1 MSSFSVKQTL
11 HLVQKA
17 FGSLVF
23 LAGGFGVEL
32 AEEVFLLF
40 GQAFGDLDLD
50 ADQQV
55 ALVSAADAGEALAF
69 DAELGTGLGALGDVI
84 LDLARE
90 GGDVDVRAQG
100 GLGEGNRHVQQQGC
114 AVPLEELVGT
124 DGDGHVQVAGGAA
137 VHAGAA
143 LAVQDDAL
151 AVGDA
156 GGHLDVGRALD
167 ALDARAAAGGALV
180 GDDFAGAAAGGAGPG
195 DEHEAAL
202 GPDLAGALAGR
213 AGLGLG
219 AGLGAGAAAGGAGL
233 LAVEL
238 KGLFAAHGRF
248 LKGELELVLQ
258 VLACLGRVAALA
270 VHAAHAAEELVENA
284 PHAAQV
290 AEAGKVEAA
299 AGAPEGI
306 LLRAVHAELV
316 VACPL
321 FRVGQD
327 LVGLVQLLE
336 AGLGVF
342 IVGMQIRVTFLGQLP
357 VGLFDVFLGGV
368 LRDAQHL
375 VIISFRCCSQSSH
388 L

>member
-1 MSSFSVKQTL
+1 M
-11 HLVQKA
+11 
-17 FGSLVF
+17 
-23 LAGGFGVEL
+23 
-32 AEEVFLLF
+32 LF

-50 ADQQV
+50 PDQQV
-55 ALVSAADAGEALAF
+55 ALVGAADVGEALAF
-69 DAELGTGLGALGDVI
+69 DAELGAGLGALGDVV

-100 GLGEGNRHVQQQGC
+100 GLGEGNGHVQQQGR

-180 GDDFAGAAAGGAGPG
+180 GDDFTGAAAGGAGTG

-213 AGLGLG
+213 ASLGLG

-238 KGLFAAHGRF
+238 KRLFAAHGRF

-258 VLACLGRVAALA
+258 VLPCLGRVAALA

-299 AGAPEGI
+299 AAAPEGI
-306 LLRAVHAELV
+306 LRAVHAELV
-316 VACPL
+316 VARPL

-375 VIISFRCCSQSSH
+375 LIVSFRRGCQ
-388 L
+388 